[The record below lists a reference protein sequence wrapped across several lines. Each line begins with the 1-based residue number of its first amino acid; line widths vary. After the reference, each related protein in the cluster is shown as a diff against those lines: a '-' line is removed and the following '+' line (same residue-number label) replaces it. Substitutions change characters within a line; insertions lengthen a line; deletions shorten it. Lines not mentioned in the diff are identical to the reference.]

1 VSDFRSSWLVL
12 CALIGGTLAV
22 ASCGSGDA
30 DVAYWNN
37 GGKQD
42 KAVESYA
49 GSRHC
54 GWQDL
59 TFLHVAWPLP
69 GQTGPAANRQY
80 VRDPAGQLGADVRAS
95 YAARAE
101 LPADAR
107 TTDYTG
113 PDGQQLWLA
122 PSDSETLVYVV
133 YPDSERV
140 EAWPRTTRTLGC
152 D

>member
-1 VSDFRSSWLVL
+1 MFDVRSRWFPL
-12 CALIGGTLAV
+12 CALAGATLVVTA
-22 ASCGSGDA
+22 CGSGDA
-30 DVAYWNN
+30 EVAYWSN
-37 GGKQD
+37 GTDQD

-49 GSRHC
+49 GSAHC

-59 TFLHVAWPLP
+59 TFLHVRWPLT
-69 GQTGPAANRQY
+69 GQTGEPANRQY
-80 VRDPAGQLGADVRAS
+80 VRDPAGQLGAEVRAS
-95 YAARAE
+95 YVPRAE

-122 PSDSETLVYVV
+122 PSDADNLAYVV
-133 YPDSERV
+133 YPRSQRV
-140 EAWPRTTRTLGC
+140 EAWPRTTQTLGC